1 MRVRNWQNLW
11 EGREGM
17 SGNLT
22 RSYQEWVIYPE
33 LSVEPG
39 VGTFPLTQLLYRRI
53 VDEFEE
59 SSLILPEPV
68 LEFSES
74 SQ

>member
-1 MRVRNWQNLW
+1 MKGSQRGILSCPYN
-11 EGREGM
+11 
-17 SGNLT
+17 
-22 RSYQEWVIYPE
+22 EWIVNPE

-39 VGTFPLTQLLYRRI
+39 VGTFPLTQLLYRRV

-68 LEFSES
+68 LELLEP

>member
-1 MRVRNWQNLW
+1 MRVRNWKNQW
-11 EGREGM
+11 EGKEGM

-22 RSYQEWVIYPE
+22 GAYHEWVVNPE

-39 VGTFPLTQLLYRRI
+39 IGTFPLTQLLYRGV
-53 VDEFEE
+53 VDKFEE
-59 SSLILPEPV
+59 SLLILPEPV
-68 LEFSES
+68 FELSES